1 MSNKNDR
8 RNSSNSVGLILVI
21 LATALAKKGRTS
33 GTKSE
38 FTSHCQIA
46 AKNALLLVVDP
57 SPFCACSL
65 LFSND

>member
-8 RNSSNSVGLILVI
+8 RNSSNSVGLIL
-21 LATALAKKGRTS
+21 ATALAKKARTN

-38 FTSHCQIA
+38 FTSHCRIA
-46 AKNALLLVVDP
+46 GKNALLLVVDP